1 MLNVENLKS
10 YYKDLQDICLSLNR
24 EAISFFEEKE
34 MGQITIETDQET
46 DENIA
51 ALLPILLHHIQW
63 MYSLQI
69 FLLQNNW
76 IDKFF
81 LEIAESVSDE
91 YMMSTDELF
100 KTLIA
105 RTPLHQ
111 EKILKMTGQQ
121 VAVSTLLEAL
131 HDTDYNAFVAAFE
144 KYDVD
149 MRNISKILSL
159 LDFSHLSEDD
169 VLEIAPFIQDDCLR
183 KVKNFEKAANS
194 SIPNDAYNEI
204 IKLKFEWLTALIL
217 TDEDRQAP
225 NMMELLYE
233 VIQSYEVIARDS
245 DSFSLKDRFSVAYAL
260 WDYMAK
266 SIISNMVKQPRPC
279 QELIML
285 VLSPYYF
292 RPLILQLETEYREI
306 EERVI
311 DYAKQYSE
319 NPCQRNANNKSSAI
333 GVERKDTTVLPENFF
348 SLSQDC
354 THTLTIKRELKDS
367 SKLKDHPVRL
377 FTRFLQ
383 GLVTCGHINE
393 EDIPALAYRLT
404 GYGEPFDDNV
414 IVWRGDARVLRFI
427 VAYMTEVGE
436 QKPKKLNPYFVNE
449 AGEHFLMEISAR
461 VSTNIKRLPFRHLL
475 DELYP
480 FLMAKL

>member
-1 MLNVENLKS
+1 MLNVENIKS

-34 MGQITIETDQET
+34 MAGITIEK
-46 DENIA
+46 DEDIA
-51 ALLPILLHHIQW
+51 ALLPILLHHTQW
-63 MYSLQI
+63 MNRLQI
-69 FLLQNNW
+69 FLLQNKC
-76 IDKFF
+76 IDQSL

-100 KTLIA
+100 NTLIA
-105 RTPLHQ
+105 RTPLYQ
-111 EKILKMTGQQ
+111 EKILKMTGKQ

-131 HDTDYNAFVAAFE
+131 HNTDYNAFVAAFE

-149 MRNISKILSL
+149 MRNISKLLSL

-169 VLEIAPFIQDDCLR
+169 ALEIAPFIQDDCLR

-204 IKLKFEWLTALIL
+204 IKLKIEWLTALIL

-225 NMMELLYE
+225 NMMELLYD

-245 DSFSLKDRFSVAYAL
+245 DSFSLKERFGVAYAL

-266 SIISNMVKQPRPC
+266 SVVSSMVKQPMHC
-279 QELIML
+279 QDLIMS
-285 VLSPYYF
+285 VLSPFYF
-292 RPLILQLETEYREI
+292 RPLILQYETEYREI

-319 NPCQRNANNKSSAI
+319 NFSQRDAKIESSAI
-333 GVERKDTTVLPENFF
+333 GVERKDTTLLPENFF
-348 SLSQDC
+348 SLSHNC
-354 THTLTIKRELKDS
+354 TNTLTLKRELKDS

-414 IVWRGDARVLRFI
+414 IVWRGDVRVLRFI
-427 VAYMTEVGE
+427 VSYMTEAGE
-436 QKPKKLNPYFVNE
+436 HRPKKLNPYFVNE
-449 AGEHFLMEISAR
+449 AGEHFLVKISAR
-461 VSTNIKRLPFRHLL
+461 VSTNIKKLPFRYLL

-480 FLMAKL
+480 FLMAEL